1 MSSEHSIHLGDKQIQ
16 GRVDSLPATVCTTI
30 SLIISGQDGQ
40 VGNQERFTLFV
51 HEGRLL
57 DVMLTFQK
65 IVHDLGALLPSGG
78 DCAGCIPGE
87 ANDLCPEH
95 GFEAWAA
102 EQQAQDAAVDA
113 AKDGH
118 RWG

>member
-30 SLIISGQDGQ
+30 SLIISGQAGQ

-51 HEGRLL
+51 HEARLL

-65 IVHDLGALLPSGG
+65 IVHDLVVLLPNGG
-78 DCAGCIPGE
+78 NCTGCIPGE
-87 ANDLCPEH
+87 PDDQCEVH
-95 GFEAWAA
+95 GYETYLA
-102 EQQAQDAAVDA
+102 EQRV
-113 AKDGH
+113 GH